1 MNDQQPDRFDE
12 LMRRALADE
21 AAKIEPDDGLHK
33 IQARV
38 RTQRKP
44 ISRRPWVLT
53 AGAAVG
59 TAAVIGAFTMLTDD
73 TNKAGNAGVAGPT
86 TTTASSASAAPTSHL
101 PPGSSPSPSSAA
113 GSPRATLAV
122 QGTLETP
129 TVKAVPVY
137 WLGKTV
143 GNDTGAGMRLY
154 RTFIGIKGRPA
165 EEAVRLMTTQQPDDP
180 DYKSLWAG
188 AKVSSV
194 TRSSDGVTVDFNTL
208 PQEKLKPEL
217 ADLAVQQLVYTV
229 QGALG
234 DERVP
239 VQVTEKG
246 QPSSSLF
253 GVETQQPFGR
263 AQASDVQ
270 ALVWILS
277 PTNGAVVSAPVTVTG
292 TAAAFEA
299 QVNWRA
305 SNLGTKAIVSGY
317 TMTKEGQKFSS
328 FDFTPKLTAGTW
340 KVEAYLVS
348 SVDGKMT
355 DTDSKL
361 IIVK

>member
-1 MNDQQPDRFDE
+1 MNDQQPDPFDE
-12 LMRRALADE
+12 LMRRALANE
-21 AAKIEPDDGLHK
+21 AAKTEPADGLHK
-33 IQARV
+33 IHDRV

-44 ISRRPWVLT
+44 FSRRPWVLT
-53 AGAAVG
+53 AGAAAVS
-59 TAAVIGAFTMLTDD
+59 TAAAIGAFTVLTDD
-73 TNKAGNAGVAGPT
+73 TNKAGDAGVAGPT
-86 TTTASSASAAPTSHL
+86 TTTYSAAPKSQR
-101 PPGSSPSPSSAA
+101 PSSSSPIPSAA
-113 GSPRATLAV
+113 TGSPTVTAY
-122 QGTLETP
+122 QGTRETP

-137 WLGKTV
+137 WLGATV

-194 TRSSDGVTVDFNTL
+194 TRSSDGVTVDFKTL
-208 PQEKLKPEL
+208 PREKLEPEL

-253 GVETQQPFGR
+253 GVHTQQPFGR

>member
-1 MNDQQPDRFDE
+1 MNDQQPDPFDE
-12 LMRRALADE
+12 LMRRALANE
-21 AAKIEPDDGLHK
+21 AAKTEPADGLHK
-33 IQARV
+33 IQDRV

-44 ISRRPWVLT
+44 FSRRTWVLT
-53 AGAAVG
+53 AGAAAVG
-59 TAAVIGAFTMLTDD
+59 TAAAIGAFTVLTDD
-73 TNKAGNAGVAGPT
+73 TNKAGDPGVAERAT
-86 TTTASSASAAPTSHL
+86 STATN
-101 PPGSSPSPSSAA
+101 SSPAPKSQRPSSSSSIPSSAA
-113 GSPRATLAV
+113 GSPTVNAY
-122 QGTLETP
+122 QGTKETP

-165 EEAVRLMTTQQPDDP
+165 EEAVRQMTTQKADDP
-180 DYKSLWAG
+180 DYQSPWAG
-188 AKVSSV
+188 AQVSSV
-194 TRSSDGVTVDFNTL
+194 TRSDAGVTVDFKAL
-208 PQEKLKPEL
+208 PRKKLEPAV

-229 QGALG
+229 QGALN
-234 DERVP
+234 DATVP
-239 VQVTEKG
+239 IQVTEQG
-246 QPSSSLF
+246 RLSSSLF
-253 GVETQQPFGR
+253 GVDFRQPLGR

-270 ALVWILS
+270 ALVWILA

-305 SNLGTKAIVSGY
+305 MNLKTKATVSSY

-328 FDFTPKLTAGTW
+328 FTFTPKLTAGTW
-340 KVEAYLVS
+340 VIEAYLVS
-348 SVDGKMT
+348 SVDGKIT

-361 IIVK
+361 IFVK

>member
-1 MNDQQPDRFDE
+1 MNDQQPDPFDE
-12 LMRRALADE
+12 LMRRALANE
-21 AAKIEPDDGLHK
+21 SAKTEPADSLHK
-33 IQARV
+33 IQDRV

-44 ISRRPWVLT
+44 FSRRRWVLT
-53 AGAAVG
+53 AGAAAVS
-59 TAAVIGAFTMLTDD
+59 TAAAIGAFTVLTDD
-73 TNKAGNAGVAGPT
+73 TNKPGDAGVAGPAT
-86 TTTASSASAAPTSHL
+86 TNSSAAPTSQR
-101 PPGSSPSPSSAA
+101 PSSSSPIPSSAT
-113 GSPRATLAV
+113 GSPTMTAY
-122 QGTLETP
+122 QGTRETP

-165 EEAVRLMTTQQPDDP
+165 EEAVRLMTTQKADDP
-180 DYKSLWAG
+180 DYQSLWAG

-194 TRSSDGVTVDFNTL
+194 TRSSDGVRVDFKTL
-208 PQEKLKPEL
+208 PRKKLEPAV

-229 QGALG
+229 QGAL
-234 DERVP
+234 DDATVP
-239 VQVTEKG
+239 VQVTEQG
-246 QPSSSLF
+246 RLSSSLF
-253 GVETQQPFGR
+253 GVDFQQPLGR

-270 ALVWILS
+270 ALVWILG
-277 PTNGAVVSAPVTVTG
+277 PANGAVVSAPVTVTG

-305 SNLGTKAIVSGY
+305 MNLKTKATVSSY

-328 FDFTPKLTAGTW
+328 FTFTPKLTAGTW
-340 KVEAYLVS
+340 LIEAYLVS
-348 SVDGKMT
+348 AVDGKTT

-361 IIVK
+361 IFVK

>member
-53 AGAAVG
+53 AGAAAVG

-73 TNKAGNAGVAGPT
+73 TNKTGNVGVAGPT

-101 PPGSSPSPSSAA
+101 PPGSPSPSPTA

-122 QGTLETP
+122 QGTRETP
-129 TVKAVPVY
+129 TVEAVPVY

-165 EEAVRLMTTQQPDDP
+165 EEAVRVMTTQKPDDP
-180 DYKSLWAG
+180 DYESLWAG
-188 AKVSSV
+188 AEVSSV
-194 TRSSDGVTVDFNTL
+194 TRSSDGVTVDFKTL
-208 PQEKLKPEL
+208 PREKLEPDL
-217 ADLAVQQLVYTV
+217 ADLAIQQLVYTV

-234 DERVP
+234 DDTVP
-239 VQVTEKG
+239 VQVTEQG
-246 QPSSSLF
+246 RASSSLF
-253 GVETQQPFGR
+253 GVDTRQPLGR

-270 ALVWILS
+270 ALVWILA
-277 PTNGAVVSAPVTVTG
+277 PTNAAVVSAPVTVTG
-292 TAAAFEA
+292 TAAAYEA

-305 SNLGTKAIVSGY
+305 TNLKTKVTLSGY

-328 FDFTPKLTAGTW
+328 FAFTPKLTAGSW
-340 KVEAYLVS
+340 LIDAHLVS
-348 SVDGKMT
+348 PEDGKTT

-361 IIVK
+361 IFVK